1 MQFDRFSIYL
11 HEIPASPTRRL
22 CMEYNKKIIAA
33 KLNPSGDNSEYQE
46 ETENDIEDDDDV
58 YMEQN
63 LTDVSYCCCSVSVC
77 MKAFLSIV
85 DSSAALADHLRKC
98 V

>member
-1 MQFDRFSIYL
+1 MQFNHFLIYL
-11 HEIPASPTRRL
+11 HEIAASPTRRV

-46 ETENDIEDDDDV
+46 ETENDIEEDEDV

-63 LTDVSYCCCSVSVC
+63 FTDVSDC
-77 MKAFLSIV
+77 FR
-85 DSSAALADHLRKC
+85 SAT
-98 V
+98 VP